1 MHVKSIQTK
10 HIRNLA
16 AQTLELS
23 PNLNI
28 LYGQN
33 AQGKTNLLEAIY
45 FCGVG
50 RSHRTN
56 NYKDLIHFNE
66 PQATIRATV
75 VGQYVTDQI
84 DVYLQRHKKELMIN
98 HQSVSKIIDLFKSLF
113 VVIFSP
119 EDLNI
124 VSAGPQVRRKF
135 IDINLCQINPTYYHN
150 LGRYYNV
157 LNQRNHLLKKCK
169 REPKL
174 RDTLEIWDAQLVDY
188 GTKIMAHRQA
198 YLASLNQIA
207 HDFHHKITG
216 GREQL
221 TVSYKPN
228 TEQVGYSAKLTQNLD
243 KDILLGST
251 SVGIHKDDLGI
262 YIENTHEPS
271 RFDVRH
277 FGSQGQ
283 KRSVSLSLKLSAIT
297 YIKEKYE
304 SPILLLDDVL
314 SELDET
320 RQRFLLQE
328 IKDLQ
333 TILTCTGVEDVI
345 AKMSTD
351 MDITLF
357 KVDNGTIVKESKH
370 G

>member
-1 MHVKSIQTK
+1 MYVKTIATK
-10 HIRNLA
+10 HMRNLESNEL
-16 AQTLELS
+16 TLS
-23 PNLNI
+23 PSLNI
-28 LYGQN
+28 FYGQN

-50 RSHRTN
+50 RSHRTSS
-56 NYKDLIHFNE
+56 YKDLIHFNQT
-66 PQATIRATV
+66 QATIRAQV

-84 DVYLQRHKKELMIN
+84 DIYLDRHKKELMIN
-98 HQSVSKIIDLFKSLF
+98 HQPVNKIIDLFKSLF

-124 VSAGPQVRRKF
+124 VSAGPQIRRKF

-174 RDTLEIWDAQLVDY
+174 RDTLDIWDDQLVSY
-188 GTKIMAHRQA
+188 GSKIMAHREDYLNSLQA
-198 YLASLNQIA
+198 IA
-207 HDFHHKITG
+207 HDFHDKITG
-216 GREQL
+216 GSEQL
-221 TVSYKPN
+221 SVGYKPN
-228 TEQVGYSAKLTQNLD
+228 VELAAYATKLSQNID
-243 KDILLGST
+243 KDILMGST
-251 SVGIHKDDLGI
+251 SVGIHKDDLSI
-262 YIENTHEPS
+262 YIENKHNHS

-283 KRSVSLSLKLSAIT
+283 KRSVSLSLKLSGIT

-304 SPILLLDDVL
+304 PPILLLDDVL

-345 AKMSTD
+345 AKMSAD

-357 KVDNGTIVKESKH
+357 KVDNGQIIRQ
-370 G
+370 

>member
-1 MHVKSIQTK
+1 MYVKTIETK
-10 HIRNLA
+10 HVRNLA
-16 AQTLELS
+16 SGCLELS
-23 PNLNI
+23 PYLNI
-28 LYGQN
+28 FYGQN
-33 AQGKTNLLEAIY
+33 AQGKTNLLEALY

-56 NYKDLIHFNE
+56 SYKELIHFNE
-66 PQATIRATV
+66 SQALITAQV

-84 DVYLQRHKKELMIN
+84 EVHLDRHKKTLIIN
-98 HQSVSKIIDLFKSLF
+98 HQPVKKIIELFKSLF

-119 EDLNI
+119 EDLHI

-135 IDINLCQINPTYYHN
+135 IDINLCQINPTYYHH
-150 LGRYYNV
+150 LGRYYHV

-174 RDTLEIWDAQLVDY
+174 RETLGVWDEQLVSY
-188 GTKIMAHRQA
+188 GTKIMVQRQA
-198 YLASLNQIA
+198 YLESLNHLAQTF
-207 HDFHHKITG
+207 HDKITNG
-216 GREQL
+216 VEQL
-221 TVSYKPN
+221 TVGYKPN
-228 TEQVGYSAKLTQNLD
+228 VELEHYATKLTQNQD
-243 KDILLGST
+243 KDILIGST
-251 SVGIHKDDLGI
+251 SVGIHKDDLSI
-262 YIENTHEPS
+262 YIDNRRT
-271 RFDVRH
+271 RDRYDVRH

-283 KRSVSLSLKLSAIT
+283 KRSVSLSLKLSGIT
-297 YIKEKYE
+297 YIKDKYE
-304 SPILLLDDVL
+304 PPILLLDDVL

-351 MDITLF
+351 VDITLF
-357 KVDNGTIVKESKH
+357 KVDNGTITKASH
-370 G
+370 YG